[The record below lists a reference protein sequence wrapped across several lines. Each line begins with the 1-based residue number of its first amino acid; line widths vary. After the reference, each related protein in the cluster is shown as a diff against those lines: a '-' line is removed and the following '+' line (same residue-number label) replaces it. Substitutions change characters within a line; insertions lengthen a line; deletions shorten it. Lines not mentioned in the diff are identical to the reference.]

1 MRSDRLFSRDFT
13 LMILGQII
21 SLFGNAIL
29 RFALSLYVLDT
40 TGSAAVFGGI
50 LAVSMVPTILC
61 SPLGGVLADRVPRQ
75 RIMWGLDFFTAALVL
90 GYGLFFASRGTV
102 LAVGVLMVLLA
113 AIQALYQP
121 SVQASIPALAS
132 EEHLPAANGVV
143 AQVQALANLLGT
155 YMIRPVVNS
164 LAAGSLN
171 TLVLGVAVTA
181 AIYGAGVLS
190 ALGYTQIMVKAAQKV
205 LYDIR
210 RDLFAH
216 IQTLPLRFFDT
227 QRHGDVMSYFTNDV
241 DTISEAL
248 NNSFAMLIQST
259 IQVVGTFTM
268 LFLLNWQ
275 LTLVVAVFYVLM
287 FLYVRFSG
295 RRSKAYYKKQQD
307 CLGEL
312 DGYIEEMMAGQK
324 VVKVFN
330 HEEESL
336 RAFREKNEALRKAG
350 TGAQS
355 YAATM
360 IPAVV
365 SISYVNYALVAVLGG
380 IMALKGMTDVGSLA
394 SYLVFVRQAAM
405 PINQMTQQSNFL
417 LAALAG
423 AERVFEVLEQP
434 PETDEG
440 QVELVNVKE
449 EGGTMTACAEKT
461 GRWAWRRPDGSLAP
475 LRGDVRFQKVDFGY
489 EAGQPILKGISLY
502 AEPGQ
507 KIAFVGSTGAG
518 KTTITNLINRF
529 YDIADGQILYDGIDV
544 SKIKKADLRRSLGIV
559 LQDVNLFTGTVM
571 DNIRYG
577 KLNATDEECIA
588 AAKLAGADD
597 FITRLPQGYATELAN
612 NGANLSQ
619 GQRQLISIARAAVAD
634 PPVMILDEATSSIDT
649 RTEAIVQRG
658 MDQLM
663 EGRTVFVIAHRL
675 STVKNSDVIMVLD
688 HGRIIERGSH
698 EKLIAEKGT
707 YYQLY
712 TGAFELE

>member
-1 MRSDRLFSRDFT
+1 
-13 LMILGQII
+13 
-21 SLFGNAIL
+21 
-29 RFALSLYVLDT
+29 
-40 TGSAAVFGGI
+40 
-50 LAVSMVPTILC
+50 
-61 SPLGGVLADRVPRQ
+61 
-75 RIMWGLDFFTAALVL
+75 
-90 GYGLFFASRGTV
+90 
-102 LAVGVLMVLLA
+102 
-113 AIQALYQP
+113 
-121 SVQASIPALAS
+121 
-132 EEHLPAANGVV
+132 
-143 AQVQALANLLGT
+143 
-155 YMIRPVVNS
+155 
-164 LAAGSLN
+164 
-171 TLVLGVAVTA
+171 
-181 AIYGAGVLS
+181 
-190 ALGYTQIMVKAAQKV
+190 
-205 LYDIR
+205 
-210 RDLFAH
+210 
-216 IQTLPLRFFDT
+216 
-227 QRHGDVMSYFTNDV
+227 
-241 DTISEAL
+241 
-248 NNSFAMLIQST
+248 
-259 IQVVGTFTM
+259 
-268 LFLLNWQ
+268 
-275 LTLVVAVFYVLM
+275 
-287 FLYVRFSG
+287 
-295 RRSKAYYKKQQD
+295 
-307 CLGEL
+307 
-312 DGYIEEMMAGQK
+312 MAGQK

-529 YDIADGQILYDGIDV
+529 YDVQQGTITYDGIDV
-544 SKIKKADLRRSLGIV
+544 KDIAKDSLRRSLGIV
-559 LQDVNLFTGTVM
+559 LQDTHLFTGTVA

-577 KLNATDEECIA
+577 KLDATDEEVRA
-588 AAKLAGADD
+588 AAKLANADA
-597 FITRLPQGYATELAN
+597 FIRHLPQGYDTVIT
-612 NGANLSQ
+612 GDGGSLSQ
-619 GQRQLISIARAAVAD
+619 GERQLLAIARAAVSD
-634 PPVMILDEATSSIDT
+634 PPVLILDEATSSIDT
-649 RTEAIVQRG
+649 RTETLIERG
-658 MDQLM
+658 MDSLM

-675 STVKNSDVIMVLD
+675 STVRNSQAILVLEQ
-688 HGRIIERGSH
+688 GRIIERGDH
-698 EKLIAEKGT
+698 AGLLAQHGK

-712 TGAFELE
+712 TGQAELS